1 MASIEKR
8 KNKKGLVY
16 KITVSHQGVRHSESY
31 RPLATK
37 PGAIRAEVLREA
49 ERYTAWV
56 QSGGTSD
63 CGLTLDEYITSRW
76 KRDAKADLTPAQY
89 EQYMSVLDRL
99 IRPRLGRMKLESI
112 TQREIQALVDK
123 MTTAGLKTASIKKY
137 LCALRSVLAHAEYAG
152 VLEADPMR
160 HVRVPKMKKENRVH
174 AWTPEQCRNFL
185 QFLRTG
191 YIQETRAGRH
201 YKRTID
207 HKWYCFF
214 LLSIYGSMRRGE
226 IVALQW
232 DDVDVENQKITIR
245 RSVQRIRGE
254 VIIKSPKTVAGI
266 RTITLPAIVFE
277 ELKRLP
283 HLGRWVITTGGT
295 VSPGS
300 MLYPTSPTKMFRMC
314 LHAYNTANKKDPL
327 PEITLHDLRH
337 TGATL
342 LLEHGIG
349 IETVS
354 RRLGHSRASVTLDV
368 YGESLES
375 IDRTAAEKLEMLLGG
390 N

>member
-8 KNKKGLVY
+8 KSKKGLVY
-16 KITVSHQGVRHSESY
+16 KIVVSYQGVRHSESY
-31 RPLATK
+31 KPIATK
-37 PGAIRAEVLREA
+37 PSAIRAEVLREA
-49 ERYTAWV
+49 ERYEAWV

-63 CGLTLDEYITSRW
+63 CGLTLDEYIDSRW
-76 KRDAKADLTPAQY
+76 KKDAQADLTPAQY
-89 EQYMSVLDRL
+89 EQYESVLNRI
-99 IRPRLGRMKLESI
+99 IRPKIGRLRLETI
-112 TQREIQALVDK
+112 TQREIQVLVDK
-123 MTTAGLKTASIKKY
+123 MATAGLKTASIKKY
-137 LCALRSVLAHAEYAG
+137 LCALRSVLAHAQYAG
-152 VLEADPMR
+152 VLEDDPMR

-174 AWTPEQCRNFL
+174 AWTPEQCKSFL
-185 QFLRTG
+185 SFLRTG

-201 YKRTID
+201 YKRVID
-207 HKWYCFF
+207 HKWLCFF
-214 LLSIYGSMRRGE
+214 MLSIYGSMRRGE

-232 DDVDVENQKITIR
+232 DDIDMENRKITIR
-245 RSVQRIRGE
+245 RSVQHVRGE
-254 VIIKSPKTVAGI
+254 VIVKSPKTVAGI

-277 ELKRLP
+277 ELERLP

-300 MLYPTSPTKMFRMC
+300 MLYPTSPSKMYKMC
-314 LHAYNTANKKDPL
+314 LHAYNETHKDNPL

-375 IDRTAAEKLEMLLGG
+375 VDRTAAEKLEMLLGG
-390 N
+390 K